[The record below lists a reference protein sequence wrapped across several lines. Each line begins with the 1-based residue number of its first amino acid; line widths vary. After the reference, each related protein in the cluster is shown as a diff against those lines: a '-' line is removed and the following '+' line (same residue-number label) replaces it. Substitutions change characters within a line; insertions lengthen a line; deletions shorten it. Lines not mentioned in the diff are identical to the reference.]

1 MTNEVIDI
9 PLKIVIVERNYGA
22 WKEFKVTTTP
32 VNTEALLGPIY
43 QLKVGATLH
52 RMCVKN
58 RAVTAKVIVGDDA
71 IVVKEKEETIEYVN
85 KTDLEP
91 YELSDYDK
99 ERLAEY
105 NKRINGKDLFDKIVM
120 PNILAIVKEY
130 NINWAK
136 DKKAVYISD
145 KDIFS
150 IHYRKADHKERHK
163 EIVDKLK
170 ALGCKVAIPNCGEDI
185 CRININQS
193 IANMGLV

>member
-1 MTNEVIDI
+1 MTNAVIDI

-22 WKEFKVTTTP
+22 WKEFKVATTP

-43 QLKVGATLH
+43 QLKAGATLH

-58 RAVTAKVIVGDDA
+58 RAVTAKVIVGEDT
-71 IVVKEKEETIEYVN
+71 IVVKEKEETIEYIN

-91 YELSDYDK
+91 YELSDYDR

-120 PNILAIVKEY
+120 PNILAIAEEY
-130 NINWAK
+130 DIHWEK
-136 DKKAVYISD
+136 DKKAVYIAD
-145 KDIFS
+145 KDVFS
-150 IHYRKADHKERHK
+150 NHYRKADHKERHK
-163 EIVDKLK
+163 EITDKLK
-170 ALGCKVAIPNCGEDI
+170 ALGCKVIVPSFGEDI

-193 IANMGLV
+193 VANMGLA

>member
-1 MTNEVIDI
+1 MNNNVTDI
-9 PLKIVIVERNYGA
+9 PLKIVVVERNYGA
-22 WKEFKVTTTP
+22 WKEFKIATTP

-58 RAVTAKVIVGDDA
+58 RAVTAKVIVGEDA
-71 IVVKEKEETIEYVN
+71 IVVKDKEETIEYVN

-120 PNILAIVKEY
+120 PNILAIVEEY
-130 NINWAK
+130 GIRWAK
-136 DKKAVYISD
+136 DKKNVLLSD
-145 KDIFS
+145 KDS
-150 IHYRKADHKERHK
+150 SSYHYRKSDNEEKHK
-163 EIVDKLK
+163 EIVNKLK
-170 ALGCKVAIPNCGEDI
+170 ALGCKVIVPTFGLDI
-185 CRININQS
+185 CRISINQS
-193 IANMGLV
+193 VANMGLA

>member
-1 MTNEVIDI
+1 MTNKVTDI

-43 QLKVGATLH
+43 QLKAGATLH
-52 RMCVKN
+52 RMRAKN
-58 RAVTAKVIVGDDA
+58 RAVTAKVLVGEDA
-71 IVVKEKEETIEYVN
+71 IVVKDKEETIDYIN

-105 NKRINGKDLFDKIVM
+105 NKRVNAKNIFDTMIMPSIKAIAEEYDLNYTKGK
-120 PNILAIVKEY
+120 
-130 NINWAK
+130 
-136 DKKAVYISD
+136 
-145 KDIFS
+145 KDILLADKNVKS
-150 IHYRKADHKERHK
+150 IHYRKSDHKERHN
-163 EIVDKLK
+163 EIADKLK
-170 ALGCKVAIPNCGEDI
+170 ALGCKVIVPNFGIAI

-193 IANMGLV
+193 IANMRLV